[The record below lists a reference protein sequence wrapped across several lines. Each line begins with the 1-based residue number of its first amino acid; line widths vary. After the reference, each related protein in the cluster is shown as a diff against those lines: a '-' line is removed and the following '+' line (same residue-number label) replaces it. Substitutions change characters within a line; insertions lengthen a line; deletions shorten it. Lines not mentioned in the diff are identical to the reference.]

1 MTKPPFPDN
10 EAGRLAAL
18 RSLQILDTPPEERF
32 DRITRLALQ
41 HFKVPVALISLMDEN
56 RQWFKSYQGLDIKE
70 IPRSVSFCDY
80 AHLTD
85 DLMVVEDTRLDTRFA
100 DNPFV
105 VGEPFVRFYAGQ
117 KIFHPNGL
125 PVGTLCI
132 IDVVPR
138 KLAENE
144 RRSLR
149 DLASLVETELVSS
162 ERADVIANYKE
173 AENEVYFQARLL
185 DNVQQSI
192 IATDSSFKIIY
203 WNRFAEKLYGWSQ
216 AEAVGQNIQDV
227 LTLAT
232 QQDVEAPQAT
242 FNELANSTT
251 HSNLAV
257 GEFLMRHRNG
267 TIFPI
272 EAITAPIYDENGRKF
287 GIVGVSTDISRRK
300 QAEQRL
306 AENELRFRSLIE
318 NSTDM
323 ITLIA
328 PDGSVLYQSP
338 SVKRVM
344 GYSEEDWSNG
354 RSSFEGVHPD
364 DLVALLNTF
373 NELKQ
378 HPDSTNSVEFRF
390 RYNQD
395 ESWRYIEAIGHNL
408 LHLPGVAALVVNA
421 RDVTERR
428 RTAEALKKQEEQLRQ
443 ACKMEAIGRLTGG
456 IAHDFN
462 NLMTAILGYSELLLA
477 DYDEVDATWQ
487 ENQKHQDLLEIKHTA
502 ERATNLTRQLLAFSR
517 KQVLRPEATH
527 IGELMTNLIN
537 MLHRLIGEN
546 ITLQTNIDPNLALV
560 QADPSQLEQIIINL
574 IVNARDAMPMGGS
587 LEIKVFNVFLDEV
600 AVRSY
605 SYNVQSGF
613 YVCLCFKDNGIGM
626 DQETLSHIFEPFY
639 TTKAVNYGTGL
650 GLATV
655 YGIVKQSEGYISV
668 SSEPFVGT
676 EFNIYLPQ
684 LPATTSGSLQVEA
697 EDSSK
702 NPAEKKDTDSTHSK
716 PLVEQNTVLIVE
728 DEDKI
733 RQLLGR
739 TLATQKL
746 KVMMAANGADA
757 LAQIQGFLGKLD
769 LILTDVVLP
778 DMRGPALIRQSQ
790 QYQPKAKVMLM
801 SGYSEEAIASQGELM
816 EGAIFLEK
824 PFDLATFSQKIREAL
839 QEQQ

>member
-1 MTKPPFPDN
+1 MKMR
-10 EAGRLAAL
+10 EL
-18 RSLQILDTPPEERF
+18 SL
-32 DRITRLALQ
+32 
-41 HFKVPVALISLMDEN
+41 
-56 RQWFKSYQGLDIKE
+56 
-70 IPRSVSFCDY
+70 C
-80 AHLTD
+80 
-85 DLMVVEDTRLDTRFA
+85 
-100 DNPFV
+100 
-105 VGEPFVRFYAGQ
+105 
-117 KIFHPNGL
+117 
-125 PVGTLCI
+125 
-132 IDVVPR
+132 
-138 KLAENE
+138 
-144 RRSLR
+144 
-149 DLASLVETELVSS
+149 DLASLVETELVSA
-162 ERADVIANYKE
+162 ERANVIANYKQ
-173 AENEVYFQARLL
+173 AENEIYFQTRLL

-192 IATDSSFKIIY
+192 IATDLSFKIIY
-203 WNRFAEKLYGWSQ
+203 WNRFAEKLYGWSH
-216 AEAVGQNIQDV
+216 AEAIGQDIQDV
-227 LTLAT
+227 LSVVTDREPETT
-232 QQDVEAPQAT
+232 QKT
-242 FNELANSTT
+242 SSELINSTT
-251 HSNLAV
+251 HSSLAV
-257 GEFLMRHRNG
+257 EEFWMRHRNG

-318 NSTDM
+318 NSADM

-328 PDGSVLYQSP
+328 QDGSVLYQSP

-364 DLVALLNTF
+364 DLELLLNAF

-378 HPDSTNSVEFRF
+378 HPDSTNSIEFRF
-390 RYNQD
+390 RHNQD
-395 ESWRYIEAIGHNL
+395 ESWRYLEATCHNL
-408 LHLPGVAALVVNA
+408 LNLRGVAALVVNA

-428 RTAEALKKQEEQLRQ
+428 RTDEALKKQEEQLRQ
-443 ACKMEAIGRLTGG
+443 AHKMEAIGRLTGG

-477 DYDEVDATWQ
+477 DYDEVEATLQ
-487 ENQKHQDLLEIKHTA
+487 ETQKHQDLLEIKHTA
-502 ERATNLTRQLLAFSR
+502 ERATDLTRQLLAFSR
-517 KQVLRPEATH
+517 KQVLRPKATH
-527 IGELMTNLIN
+527 IGELLTNLTN

-546 ITLQTNIDPNLALV
+546 ITLHTSIDPNLALV

-574 IVNARDAMPMGGS
+574 IVNARDAMPTGGS
-587 LEIKVFNVFLDEV
+587 LEVKVFNIFLDEV

-605 SYNVQSGF
+605 SHSIQSGF

-626 DQETLSHIFEPFY
+626 DQDTLSHIFEPFY

-668 SSEPFVGT
+668 ISEPFIGT

-684 LPATTSGSLQVEA
+684 LPATTSGPLQIKA

-702 NPAEKKDTDSTHSK
+702 NPDAKNGTDSIPSK
-716 PLVEQNTVLIVE
+716 PLATQNTVLIVE
-728 DEDKI
+728 DEDRI

-739 TLATQKL
+739 SLATQKL
-746 KVMMAANGADA
+746 KVMMAANGSDA
-757 LAQIQGFLGKLD
+757 LAQIQGFRGKLD

-778 DMRGPALIRQSQ
+778 DMRGPDLIHQIQ
-790 QYQPKAKVMLM
+790 QYQPKAKAMLM

-824 PFDLATFSQKIREAL
+824 PFDLPTLFQKIREAL